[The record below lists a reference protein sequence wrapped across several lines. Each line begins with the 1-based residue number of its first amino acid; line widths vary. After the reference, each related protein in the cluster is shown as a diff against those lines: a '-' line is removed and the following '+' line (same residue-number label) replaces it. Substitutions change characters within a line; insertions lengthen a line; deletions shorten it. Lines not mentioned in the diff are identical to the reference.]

1 MKCRAPG
8 VYSKLM
14 HSAVRP
20 LGRDQLAE
28 FMRPV
33 HTALGLQ
40 LIPERI
46 EQVKTLPELALCL
59 GGFIDDQLVGAAGV
73 YSLELTVPGGA
84 AVPTAGLTM
93 VGVLP
98 THRRRGVLSQ
108 LMRHHLAE
116 AHRCGQPLA
125 SLFASEGS
133 IYNRFGYSIASLAAE
148 IELDRAHTAFVPTA
162 PKIAASARLLD
173 EDEAVAA
180 FPAIWDRVR
189 ARTPGMV
196 ARSPQW
202 WRVRRLGDPPWVRGS
217 RAPLQR
223 VLLQV
228 AGEAVAYA
236 IYRQLDSGWDGF
248 NINTMNLEVVEA
260 VSDGP
265 AATAAVWRYL
275 LDIDLAQQIKARLLP
290 VDHPLLFL
298 LVEPRRLRL
307 RLSDALWVRV
317 VEVTAALGA
326 RSYAP
331 GPPLVFAVTD
341 PLCPWNEGTFCLHE
355 GVARRSEAAPEL
367 QLPIEA
373 LGAVYLG
380 GFRFSQLAAA
390 GRIVELRPGA
400 VQRADALF
408 ATATA
413 PWAPEIF

>member
-1 MKCRAPG
+1 
-8 VYSKLM
+8 M

-162 PKIAASARLLD
+162 PKVAASARLLD

-260 VSDGP
+260 VGDGP

-331 GPPLVFAVTD
+331 GPPLVFAVSD
-341 PLCPWNEGTFCLHE
+341 PLCPWNQGTFCLHE

>member
-1 MKCRAPG
+1 MKCPAPG

-59 GGFIDDQLVGAAGV
+59 GGFLEDQLVGAAGV

-162 PKIAASARLLD
+162 PKVAASARLLD

-260 VSDGP
+260 VGDGP

-331 GPPLVFAVTD
+331 GPPLVFAVSD
-341 PLCPWNEGTFCLHE
+341 PLCPWNQGTFCLHE

-408 ATATA
+408 AAAAA

>member
-59 GGFIDDQLVGAAGV
+59 GGFLDDQLVGAAGV

-162 PKIAASARLLD
+162 PKVAASARLLD

-260 VSDGP
+260 VGDGP

-331 GPPLVFAVTD
+331 GPPLVFAVSD

>member
-108 LMRHHLAE
+108 LMRHHFAE

-162 PKIAASARLLD
+162 PKVAASARLLD

-260 VSDGP
+260 VGDGP

-331 GPPLVFAVTD
+331 GPPLVFAVSD
-341 PLCPWNEGTFCLHE
+341 PLCPWNQGTFCLHE

>member
-1 MKCRAPG
+1 MKCPAPG

-40 LIPERI
+40 FIPERI

-59 GGFIDDQLVGAAGV
+59 GGFLEDQLVGAAGV

-162 PKIAASARLLD
+162 PKVAASARLLD

-260 VSDGP
+260 VGDGP

-331 GPPLVFAVTD
+331 GPPLVFAVSD
-341 PLCPWNEGTFCLHE
+341 PLCPWNQGTFCLHE

-408 ATATA
+408 AAAAA